1 MRLKDKVAIV
11 TGGGVGIGK
20 AYAHG
25 LAKEGAK
32 VLVADIQDNEA
43 KKVAGEIKQA
53 GGEATPVYVD
63 VTSAEKTEAM
73 AQSALKTYGRIDILV
88 NNAGLYSA
96 LKKK

>member
-32 VLVADIQDNEA
+32 VIVADIQDNEA
-43 KKVAGEIKQA
+43 KKIAAEISPFSCFSLA
-53 GGEATPVYVD
+53 CRNSGGRNKLPT
-63 VTSAEKTEAM
+63 
-73 AQSALKTYGRIDILV
+73 
-88 NNAGLYSA
+88 
-96 LKKK
+96 

>member
-32 VLVADIQDNEA
+32 VIVADIQDGEA
-43 KKVAGEIKQA
+43 RKVAGEIA
-53 GGEATPVYVD
+53 ARDENATV
-63 VTSAEKTEAM
+63 
-73 AQSALKTYGRIDILV
+73 
-88 NNAGLYSA
+88 
-96 LKKK
+96 

>member
-32 VLVADIQDNEA
+32 VIVADIQDGEA
-43 KKVAGEIKQA
+43 KKSPPKSNPRAGRRPRFTSTSPRWKKRMPWRRPRSTPTA
-53 GGEATPVYVD
+53 G
-63 VTSAEKTEAM
+63 SIF
-73 AQSALKTYGRIDILV
+73 S
-88 NNAGLYSA
+88 
-96 LKKK
+96 